1 MLSLFVIVAYGISD
15 LQFSQPISTVLTI
28 TGCFDFANILTGAI
42 IWAKI
47 SSK

>member
-15 LQFSQPISTVLTI
+15 LGFTSPISTVLTI
-28 TGCFDFANILTGAI
+28 TGCFDLANILTGAM